1 MAPIHLIL
9 PMFVIQV
16 VAYIL
21 LDKYNLS
28 RWKYLVLVLYLIL
41 DFFILPDY
49 LIPDYKD
56 GEIRCGMP
64 ALAITFAFWI
74 FGGGLT
80 IITHFIYSIINS
92 SNRRKME
99 RCNG

>member
-9 PMFVIQV
+9 PMFIIQV

-28 RWKYLVLVLYLIL
+28 RWKYLVLVVYLIL

-49 LIPDYKD
+49 LIPDYED
-56 GEIRCGMP
+56 GEIRCGMS

-92 SNRRKME
+92 SNRKKK
-99 RCNG
+99 NIDY